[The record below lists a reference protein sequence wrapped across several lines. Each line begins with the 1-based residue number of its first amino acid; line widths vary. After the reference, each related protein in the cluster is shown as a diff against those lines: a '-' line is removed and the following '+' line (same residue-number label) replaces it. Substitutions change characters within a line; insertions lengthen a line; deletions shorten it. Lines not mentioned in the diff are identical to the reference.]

1 MALESDSSS
10 DSSFD
15 SDSDNLFQP
24 AGFGSLKRKCI
35 SSIPLFLIYKS
46 FLHCFSPFEIHI
58 FYIFFFLVEIKFNK
72 NNSEE
77 DISINDLAKEKRS
90 KLNDTMNSESSN
102 STEKKP
108 DSSNIILFDD
118 DDDNDD
124 KHSSRL
130 PNTPIHD
137 R

>member
-1 MALESDSSS
+1 M
-10 DSSFD
+10 
-15 SDSDNLFQP
+15 
-24 AGFGSLKRKCI
+24 
-35 SSIPLFLIYKS
+35 
-46 FLHCFSPFEIHI
+46 
-58 FYIFFFLVEIKFNK
+58 EIKFNK

-118 DDDNDD
+118 DDDDDDDD
-124 KHSSRL
+124 KSISHP

-137 R
+137 RQTPS